1 MEMCVCVYI
10 GRDGGPCEKKDVV
23 YVCVCREWEWCVCPC
38 RETGISVWREWGLF
52 GGRGNLSVLKGQCGV
67 WVCVCMESLCCVF
80 VCGDWC
86 VCMCLCVCVHVSL
99 CVCACVERGVCRG
112 TVRDVFLEGELG
124 MFV

>member
-1 MEMCVCVYI
+1 M
-10 GRDGGPCEKKDVV
+10 
-23 YVCVCREWEWCVCPC
+23 
-38 RETGISVWREWGLF
+38 F

>member
-1 MEMCVCVYI
+1 MCI

-23 YVCVCREWEWCVCPC
+23 YVCVCRDWDLCVCPC
-38 RETGISVWREWGLF
+38 RETGISVWRDWGMF

-99 CVCACVERGVCRG
+99 CVCACVERGVCGG